1 MSNPESK
8 MSTASSSLGTLA
20 TKLKVAAVSVDTQ
33 LVDAGNDAKQTQ
45 QLHQNLDQFLESNGE
60 GLEL

>member
-1 MSNPESK
+1 MANPESK

-20 TKLKVAAVSVDTQ
+20 TKLKVAAVNVDTQ

-45 QLHQNLDQFLESNGE
+45 
-60 GLEL
+60 